1 MAEENKNES
10 LKLKLFGPVAGA
22 AGETLQ
28 DAWDLVFGGFGNYVE
43 KKRLSRGKALEDFK
57 ATLENQVNDIPI
69 DQLCEPPLSVIGP
82 ALEASK
88 YYFEEEE
95 IRAMFASVISASMDA
110 RVNSLVHPS
119 FPTIIQQL
127 TSADAQTLT
136 CFKSNNALPLC
147 EYHIRSITNEE
158 DARFP
163 SGAPYDVI
171 YTNIFLSNPQLCDSR
186 QGAISITTLSRLGLV
201 DILYGTVD
209 TDTDYKIFEE
219 TVEYRAILS
228 RCKDD
233 PQLQPYIKKGY
244 ARLTPLGKNLCSIC
258 FPDPSQSDS

>member
-69 DQLCEPPLSVIGP
+69 DQLREPPLSVIGP
-82 ALEASK
+82 TLEASK

-95 IRAMFASVISASMDA
+95 IRAMFASVISASMDG

-127 TSADAQTLT
+127 SATDAQTLA
-136 CFKSNNALPLC
+136 CFKDNNALPLC
-147 EYHIRSITNEE
+147 EYRVRNIAPHS
-158 DARFP
+158 
-163 SGAPYDVI
+163 SGQESYKI
-171 YTNIFLSNPQLCDSR
+171 LYTNVFLSNPKLRSLR
-186 QGAISITTLSRLGLV
+186 QGARSITMLSKLGLI
-201 DILYGTVD
+201 DIFYGMVVTSA
-209 TDTDYKIFEE
+209 DYKFFEK
-219 TVEYRAILS
+219 TVEYRTILS
-228 RCKDD
+228 MFQDN
-233 PQLQPYIKKGY
+233 PQQQPYIQKGC
-244 ARLTPLGKNLCSIC
+244 AKLTPLGESLCTIC
-258 FPDPSQSDS
+258 FPDSSQSDS